1 MSSEP
6 EDRPPSDE
14 EPGGIAAAVE
24 KAAGEQLDVRDFD
37 RHAIY
42 RDTADAASKDTLA
55 FWLVLGLSA
64 AIATIGLAQNNSAVV
79 IGAMLV
85 APLLSP
91 LMGLAL
97 SMAVGDIRLAVQT
110 GLTILISLTMVVVV
124 AWVLTVLL
132 PFQTVT
138 PEIAAR
144 TRPTT
149 LDLAIAVFSGLA
161 GAVVTVSRRS
171 RLSAAIPGV
180 ALAVA
185 LIPPLAVAGFGL
197 GIGFEWD
204 MVSGSLLLF
213 GANLAGIVLSGMG
226 VFLLVGMHRHG
237 IADVAREWHDQ
248 TDATGTA
255 RIAERLPLMQRAG
268 VMGSAR
274 ARIGLA
280 VAFAA
285 ILWIP
290 LSRTLQEI
298 VREARVDDAVQRVG
312 DQVFAIE
319 GRSSVLNSQ
328 IVYGSDGAHVLLRV
342 ATSDWFDDEARV
354 AFEERAS
361 ELTGEEIRLTLQQF
375 PAGADP
381 QQLTGLLPGSREPT
395 IDASVVLPDAVQ
407 ATRRELIDLTTALT
421 LPDSTFILES
431 EFATAATGRNEV
443 TLTYLAPDTLASQA
457 RSMVERQVEG
467 TLGLSDVEVE
477 FRPLPSR
484 PREVTGP
491 DDPLVEEAA
500 ALARRFL
507 RLGVAVLAPDGGDE
521 QADQVRTALV
531 DAGAPED
538 RITLRTAEGPLRLQL
553 MGPLEAEDGPR

>member
-1 MSSEP
+1 MSSQP
-6 EDRPPSDE
+6 EDPPPPDK
-14 EPGGIAAAVE
+14 EPGGIAAALE
-24 KAAGEQLDVRDFD
+24 KAAGESLDVRDFD

-42 RDTADAASKDTLA
+42 RDTADAASNDSLA

-110 GLTILISLTMVVVV
+110 GLTILMSLVMVIGV
-124 AWVLTVLL
+124 AWLLTVLL
-132 PFQTVT
+132 PFQTIT

-149 LDLAIAVFSGLA
+149 LDFAIAVFSGLA

-171 RLSAAIPGV
+171 GLSAAIPGV

-185 LIPPLAVAGFGL
+185 LIPPLAVSGFGL
-197 GIGFEWD
+197 GMGPEWD

-213 GANLAGIVLSGMG
+213 GANFAGIVLSGMG

-237 IADVAREWHDQ
+237 IAGVAREWHDE
-248 TDATGTA
+248 TEVTGTA

-268 VMGSAR
+268 VMASVP
-274 ARIGLA
+274 ARIGMVA
-280 VAFAA
+280 AFAA

-290 LSRTLQEI
+290 LSRTLEEI
-298 VREARVDDAVQRVG
+298 VREARVDDAVERVA
-312 DQVFAIE
+312 DSVFAVE

-328 IVYGSDGAHVLLRV
+328 IAYGADGAQVLLRV
-342 ATSDWFDDEARV
+342 ATSDWFDEEAR
-354 AFEERAS
+354 ALFEDRAS
-361 ELTGEEIRLTLQQF
+361 ELAGEEIRLTLQQF
-375 PAGADP
+375 PAGADL
-381 QQLTGLLPGSREPT
+381 QQMTGLLPGSREQP
-395 IDASVVLPDAVQ
+395 IDASVLLPDALQ
-407 ATRRELIDLTTALT
+407 TTRRELDGLTAALT
-421 LPDSTFILES
+421 LPDSTFILEI
-431 EFATAATGRNEV
+431 ELATAATGRNEV

-457 RSMVERQVEG
+457 RSMVEQQVEG
-467 TLGLSDVEVE
+467 ALGLPEMEVE
-477 FRPLPSR
+477 FRSLPSR
-484 PREVTGP
+484 PREVAGP
-491 DDPLVEEAA
+491 DDPLVEEVA
-500 ALARRFL
+500 ALARRFP
-507 RLGVAVLAPDGGDE
+507 RAGVAVLAAEDDDD
-521 QADQVRTALV
+521 QAEAVVAELV

-538 RITLRTAEGPLRLQL
+538 RIALRTAEGPLRLQL
-553 MGPLEAEDGPR
+553 AGPPRTAVRPR